1 MNAVKLLLM
10 FGILMASVTPFLGK
24 WKALSEE
31 KNVYHNVATR
41 RLFSF

>member
-10 FGILMASVTPFLGK
+10 FDILMASVTPLLGK

-31 KNVYHNVATR
+31 KR
-41 RLFSF
+41 KP